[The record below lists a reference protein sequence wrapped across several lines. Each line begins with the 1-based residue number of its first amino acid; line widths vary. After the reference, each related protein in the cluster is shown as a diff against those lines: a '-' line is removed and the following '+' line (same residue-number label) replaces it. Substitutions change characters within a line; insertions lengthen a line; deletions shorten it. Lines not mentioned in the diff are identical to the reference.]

1 MRRWRL
7 AKCSARSALWC
18 MRPYYISA
26 PGRWSLRLRYLDSRV
41 AVNHEHKFM
50 YVRIPKAAN
59 TTVVYTLYWMIHGH
73 LPTSGGRGKDSFL
86 SPRTLSFQQARTA
99 NSDYFKFM
107 IVRDPFGRVLSA
119 YLDKIVFDGK
129 PRPPEFK
136 QLVRERLG
144 LRDGAEISFD
154 TFCRYL
160 KRGGL
165 HDDPHW
171 IPQERYARLIG
182 FNNLDF
188 VGKTENL
195 EDDLAQVAAAVFPGQ
210 PYEFQ
215 QESRQHKTNAKSN
228 LLTYYTEE
236 CEDIV
241 REIYHK
247 DFSLFGYDDSLKR

>member
-1 MRRWRL
+1 M
-7 AKCSARSALWC
+7 WC
-18 MRPYYISA
+18 LRPFYISA
-26 PGRWSLRLRYLDSRV
+26 PESWSFHLRHIDSRV
-41 AVNHEHKFM
+41 AINHEHQFI

-59 TTVVYTLYWMIHGH
+59 TTVAYTLYWMIHGR
-73 LPTSGGRGKDSFL
+73 LPDSGGHAKQSFHD
-86 SPRTLSFQQARTA
+86 PRELTFKEARRA
-99 NSDYFKFM
+99 KADYFKF
-107 IVRDPFGRVLSA
+107 IVVREPFGRVLSA

-136 QLVRERLG
+136 NLVRECLG

-160 KRGGL
+160 KNGGL

-188 VGKTENL
+188 VGKTETL
-195 EDDLAQVAAAVFPGQ
+195 ENDLAQVSAAVFPGQ
-210 PYEFQ
+210 RYEFQ
-215 QESRQHKTNAKSN
+215 QEVRQYKSN
-228 LLTYYTEE
+228 AQNYLLNYYNNE

-241 REIYHK
+241 RSLYQK
-247 DFSLFGYDDSLKR
+247 DFTLFGYDDTLKR